1 LWKNGNAPIAL
12 LRWEYLGLSDEIER
26 LDTKT

>member
-12 LRWEYLGLSDEIER
+12 LRWEYLGLRDEIE
-26 LDTKT
+26 LLESK